1 MDEEDFAIATMIM
14 STKNM
19 IVQIIWN
26 VKNVYIIMQ
35 ILIRRVE

>member
-1 MDEEDFAIATMIM
+1 MDEEDFAIATMIT

-19 IVQIIWN
+19 IVQITWN